1 MDIMLYII
9 LGIFFVGTLIYLFFY
24 IRKNSVETI
33 HQIRERKKLLAQVH
47 VTAIEE
53 IHARMIGAAGKKPN
67 LFEKK
72 GVLEKLRENING
84 YNVYVD
90 FCRDNNLDLAEDEI
104 QVVDMM
110 YETED
115 LLDPHKALDRALER
129 AGKEYEFEHA
139 KMNAVGE
146 NLYQKRNET
155 LAVIEDIENLINSIA
170 QSPKE
175 IQAQVSEIE
184 VHKEEYRSAKEFA
197 MEQKKDLEREIAAG
211 GVGVAAGAAV
221 ASMAPTAMMWVATTF
236 GTASTGT
243 AISAL
248 GGAAATNAAL
258 AWLGGG
264 AIAASGG
271 GMAAGQAL
279 LALAGPVGWGV
290 AGVSVL
296 ATVVLAWRKM
306 IKREEGK
313 KEEITRIKNSAH
325 SIKLLTTKMIT
336 MASKTMKLNEEI
348 SEQYKRCMKFRGK
361 DYRSIKESDRRLLG
375 ALINNTNAAAKLVSS
390 TIEEGE

>member
-1 MDIMLYII
+1 MDILLYII
-9 LGIFFVGTLIYLFFY
+9 LGIFFIGTLIYLFFY

-90 FCRDNNLDLAEDEI
+90 FCRDNDLDLAEDEI

-139 KMNAVGE
+139 KMNAAGE

-175 IQAQVSEIE
+175 IQTQVSEIE

-296 ATVVLAWRKM
+296 ATVLLAWRKM

-336 MASKTMKLNEEI
+336 MSSKTMKLNEEI

>member
-1 MDIMLYII
+1 MDILLYII
-9 LGIFFVGTLIYLFFY
+9 LGIFFIGTLIYLFFY

-90 FCRDNNLDLAEDEI
+90 FCRDNDLDLAEDEI

-139 KMNAVGE
+139 KMNAAGE

-175 IQAQVSEIE
+175 IQTQVSEIE

-296 ATVVLAWRKM
+296 ATVLLAWRKM

>member
-1 MDIMLYII
+1 MDIIVYIV
-9 LGIFFVGTLIYLFFY
+9 LGIAFIGALIYLLLH

-47 VTAIEE
+47 VIAIEE
-53 IHARMIGAAGKKPN
+53 IHARMIGTAGKKPN

-90 FCRDNNLDLAEDEI
+90 FCRDNDLDLTEDEI

-129 AGKEYEFEHA
+129 AGKEYEFVYT
-139 KMNAVGE
+139 KMNAAGE

-155 LAVIEDIENLINSIA
+155 IAVIEDIENLINSIA

-175 IQAQVSEIE
+175 LQTQISEIE
-184 VHKEEYRSAKEFA
+184 VHKEEYKSANEFA
-197 MEQKKDLEREIAAG
+197 LEQKKDLEKEIAAG
-211 GVGVAAGAAV
+211 GAGVAAGAAV

-248 GGAAATNAAL
+248 GGAAATNAAV

-264 AIAASGG
+264 AIAAGGG

-290 AGVSVL
+290 AGVSVI
-296 ATVVLAWRKM
+296 ATALLAWRKM
-306 IKREEGK
+306 MKREEGK
-313 KEEITRIKNSAH
+313 KEEITRIKNSSH
-325 SIKLLTTKMIT
+325 SIKLLTTKMVS
-336 MASKTMKLNEEI
+336 MSVKTMKINDEI
-348 SEQYKRCMKFRGK
+348 AEQYKKCAKFRGK
-361 DYRSIKESDRRLLG
+361 DYRTIEENDRRLLG

>member
-1 MDIMLYII
+1 MDILLYII
-9 LGIFFVGTLIYLFFY
+9 LGIFFIGTLIYLFFY

-72 GVLEKLRENING
+72 DVLEKLRENING

-90 FCRDNNLDLAEDEI
+90 FCRDNDLDLAEDEI

-139 KMNAVGE
+139 KMNAAGE

-175 IQAQVSEIE
+175 IQTQVSEIE

-296 ATVVLAWRKM
+296 ATVLLAWRKM